1 MFVFVVGQNV
11 GRRTAESADLKH
23 WRIARQA
30 RNRVV
35 HQIKVARFQHSRV
48 RVAKANLQIHPRYKS
63 AWGVG
68 SPERI
73 RAVLLSARAIRFL
86 IEELKTKLNQ

>member
-1 MFVFVVGQNV
+1 MKKADYSGDVCVCSGQNV
-11 GRRTAESADLKH
+11 GRQTAESADLKH

-48 RVAKANLQIHPRYKS
+48 RVAKPIYKFIRDISRY
-63 AWGVG
+63 GGLVRQG
-68 SPERI
+68 GF
-73 RAVLLSARAIRFL
+73 VLFS
-86 IEELKTKLNQ
+86 